1 MNTPARD
8 EGGRAM
14 PTLTELS
21 GRLRSGSTDAVAAL
35 EDSLALIAKYDPSIH
50 AFTALNPRAHE
61 EAALSAARWKAGSQ
75 LSEIDGVPFAV
86 KDNMLTAGV
95 TSTWGSRVYEQLVP
109 TEDEL
114 PIARLRAAGAVL
126 VGKTNTPEFAA
137 LGTTRN
143 SVFAQTANP
152 WDLSTTPG
160 GSSGG
165 SAAAVAAG
173 LVPFALGT
181 DGGGSTR
188 RPAALT
194 GIVGFKPSVGRVPR
208 SGGFPYL
215 MHDLE
220 VIGPMA
226 RRVRD
231 IQLLMPILS
240 PPHPSDQS
248 SWAFQEWDGQLV
260 APTLSVGIVEQIGN
274 GPVSPEQLS
283 AAHRAGAALSILGH
297 AAQDLVVRLDLEEIA
312 SWSAPF
318 MQRGLYEIAAT
329 HPSFHESVEERFS
342 LLAISG
348 EKVTSE
354 VLEKSLDN
362 ILQFRATLD
371 DLFRGCDIIVCPS
384 TAAQPWDNTLDFPPQ
399 IDGRPASPRDHA
411 AFSGWVN
418 AAGLPAVSIPV
429 GFDSEG
435 MPLGVQL
442 IGRAGTDETI
452 LALAAALEDH
462 LCVADPRLSHPE
474 EEVIERLN
482 ARMI

>member
-1 MNTPARD
+1 
-8 EGGRAM
+8 M

-21 GRLRSGSTDAVAAL
+21 SHLRSGSTDAVASL
-35 EDSLALIAKYDPSIH
+35 EESLGLIAKYDLGIH
-50 AFTALNPRAHE
+50 AFTALNPNAHE
-61 EAALSAARWKAGSQ
+61 EAARSVARWKAGSQ

-95 TSTWGSRVYEQLVP
+95 TSTWGSKVFEQFLPVK
-109 TEDEL
+109 DEL
-114 PIARLRAAGAVL
+114 PIARLRSAGAVL

-143 SVFAQTANP
+143 SIFAQTANP
-152 WDLSTTPG
+152 WDLSATPG

-194 GIVGFKPSVGRVPR
+194 GIVGFKPSVGRIPR
-208 SGGFPYL
+208 AGGFPSL

-231 IQLLMPILS
+231 IQMLMQILS
-240 PPHPSDQS
+240 SPHPSDQS
-248 SWAFQEWDGQLV
+248 SGAFHEWSGLLV
-260 APTLSVGIVEQIGN
+260 TPTLSVGIVDQIGS
-274 GPVSPEQLS
+274 GPVSTEQLQT
-283 AAHRAGAALSILGH
+283 AHHVGATLSTLGH
-297 AAQDLVVRLDLEEIA
+297 AVRALVVHLDLEEIA

-318 MQRGLYEIAAT
+318 MQRGLWEIAAE

-342 LLAISG
+342 LLAING

-354 VLEKSLDN
+354 VLEKSLNN
-362 ILQFRATLD
+362 ILEFRASLD
-371 DLFRGCDIIVCPS
+371 DVFGGCDVIVCPS
-384 TAAQPWDNTLDFPPQ
+384 TAAQPWDNRFDFPPQ
-399 IDGRPASPRDHA
+399 IDGRPAGPRDHA
-411 AFSGWVN
+411 AFTGWVN

-429 GFDSEG
+429 GFDSDG
-435 MPLGVQL
+435 MPLGVQV
-442 IGRAGTDETI
+442 IGRAGNDEQI
-452 LALAAALEDH
+452 LALAATLEDH
-462 LCVADPRLSHPE
+462 FSVANPRLSHPE
-474 EEVIERLN
+474 EEVIERLD